1 MEQLTVDRLVQNP
14 LGSPAPPGHPG
25 DMVRVSDGRRSIYLL
40 PREYDESTTA
50 HLRWLLAAR
59 R

>member
-1 MEQLTVDRLVQNP
+1 MEQLTVDRLLQNP

-25 DMVRVSDGRRSIYLL
+25 DMVRVSDGDRSVYLL
-40 PREYDESTTA
+40 PREYDAASVE